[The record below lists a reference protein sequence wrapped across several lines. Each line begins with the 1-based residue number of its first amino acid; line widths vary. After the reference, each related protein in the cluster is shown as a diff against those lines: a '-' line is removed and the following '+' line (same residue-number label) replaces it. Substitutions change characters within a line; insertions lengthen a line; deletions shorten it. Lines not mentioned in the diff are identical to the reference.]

1 MEIRKPQHDAIIWSE
16 QFPNYNRESFIKSA
30 RVVQVAI
37 LMEGECIVAHLLFI
51 SIAKKIIISSVV
63 LMNLVSI
70 L

>member
-1 MEIRKPQHDAIIWSE
+1 MQLFGVSNFLTRIGKSL
-16 QFPNYNRESFIKSA
+16 IKSA

-51 SIAKKIIISSVV
+51 SIAKEIIISSVV